1 MASKTSAEVLS
12 RGPMYKKVVMCL
24 AEKVC
29 VLAKLHASMSYG
41 AVGHNSMLLNQL
53 YIYSKLFNRNT

>member
-12 RGPMYKKVVMCL
+12 SGPMYKKVVMCF

-29 VLAKLHASMSYG
+29 VLDKLHAGMSYG
-41 AVGHNSMLLNQL
+41 AVGH
-53 YIYSKLFNRNT
+53 KFNVTESIIHI